1 MYDQPARV
9 LLDDTFQFP
18 LLIFLEPAL
27 AFDWALGR
35 TSMGLN
41 DTFDFSASA
50 YRTKCAERSTAR
62 LQEEEIKKLRQHFA
76 ASASMAIG
84 VAHSVQTA
92 GLTLGVSAFGM
103 RRYFVAKE
111 KLAIIREEL
120 TKRGVPLHDLTKR
133 DAAIPLG
140 ASAVGMGLGAG
151 IGHLVGEVIVAPDV
165 PVPVPGSHGGGDTA
179 LHFIQGDPGAAAH
192 GFAQG
197 LSDQAN
203 AVGQAVHGAVLGH
216 GAEQVFTAASSED
229 VSGHAVGYAAGL
241 MAAKKMEETLAECVG
256 EVVYAYAMEKL
267 LDPEIKIEL
276 KLRGICT
283 RLQGPLGQFCRGCGE
298 SIRRGKFARECLPFS
313 PEPRGFA
320 DKSNG
325 SNA

>member
-1 MYDQPARV
+1 
-9 LLDDTFQFP
+9 
-18 LLIFLEPAL
+18 
-27 AFDWALGR
+27 
-35 TSMGLN
+35 MGLS
-41 DTFDFSASA
+41 DTFDFDELA
-50 YRTKCAERSTAR
+50 YRSKCAERPTPK

-120 TKRGVPLHDLTKR
+120 TKRGVPLHDMTKR

-140 ASAVGMGLGAG
+140 ASAVGMGIGAG

-165 PVPVPGSHGGGDTA
+165 PVPIPGSHGGGASA
-179 LHFIQGDPGAAAH
+179 LHFIQGDPSAAAH

-216 GAEQVFTAASSED
+216 GAGQFIAAASSED

-267 LDPEIKIEL
+267 FDPEIKMEL
-276 KLRGICT
+276 KLRGVCT
-283 RLQGPLGQFCRGCGE
+283 RLQGPLGQYCQGCGE
-298 SIRRGKFARECLPFS
+298 AIRRGKFARECFFASRPRAYADMADGLVTGRLLP
-313 PEPRGFA
+313 G
-320 DKSNG
+320 D
-325 SNA
+325 

>member
-1 MYDQPARV
+1 
-9 LLDDTFQFP
+9 
-18 LLIFLEPAL
+18 
-27 AFDWALGR
+27 
-35 TSMGLN
+35 MGLN
-41 DTFDFSASA
+41 DTFDFSASV
-50 YRTKCAERSTAR
+50 YRTKCAERPTSR
-62 LQEEEIKKLRQHFA
+62 LQEEEIRKLRQHFA

-120 TKRGVPLHDLTKR
+120 TKRGVPLHDMTKR

-140 ASAVGMGLGAG
+140 ASAVGMGMGAG
-151 IGHLVGEVIVAPDV
+151 IGHLVGDVIVAPDV
-165 PVPVPGSHGGGDTA
+165 PLPVSGPHGGGGTA
-179 LHFIQGDPGAAAH
+179 LHFIQGDPGAALH

-216 GAEQVFTAASSED
+216 GAEQFVTAASSED
-229 VSGHAVGYAAGL
+229 VSGHTVGYVAGL

-256 EVVYAYAMEKL
+256 EVVYAYALEKL
-267 LDPEIKIEL
+267 LDPEIKVEL
-276 KLRGICT
+276 KLRGLCT
-283 RLQGPLGQFCRGCGE
+283 RLQGPLGQYCRSCGE
-298 SIRRGKFARECLPFS
+298 AIRLGRFARKCLFS
-313 PEPRGFA
+313 LSARCLRE
-320 DKSNG
+320 
-325 SNA
+325 